1 MPAGIIGGTYMKKLR
16 LIPLIL
22 SLSLPLAGCSFE
34 DLMFWKKKSEDTPSE
49 VEKTVTGIVAVHAP
63 GTIEQNTTLD
73 PSNVDLDITYSD
85 SSTGSVKAERVSLV
99 TSTLGE
105 TTGTAFYGQF
115 YKDFSIV
122 VVAPSQKTITE
133 ITEVHA
139 PQTIEQNATLPLTSV
154 TLDVKYSDG
163 GVGTVN
169 PERITLITATL
180 GATTGTAFVG
190 NVYKDF
196 TITVVEQESP
206 DVTPV
211 EITEVITPES
221 IVQDEIL
228 LASNISLKIRFS
240 DNHQETLA
248 ATSVLFDSSVTGNIE
263 GTAYYFELNKKFTL
277 LVTSKDEDTS
287 KSFVELKNAV
297 VANHNYTLDI
307 ESYYQNF
314 QDERFDGHMYNIS
327 NKAYFGT
334 DPAYLNLW
342 ESGFIKVKDQGI
354 AKFYWSIQNSEVMLD
369 SFKVTNPD
377 RTIYDLESALV
388 EFLLE
393 SSALT
398 KVSDNHYTCS
408 NQDLIGMMAN
418 FSGLELAYISNPAKL
433 DIYKIQNTL
442 KIEAI
447 YTANYYDPETLD
459 PVQNEPVYLGVTIK
473 NIDETHNEVIE
484 AFVEDSSKK
493 VSAPTTWDSECL
505 EAFDDHF
512 DDFVPPFPTGASYS
526 FYGFYDWDGIAQK
539 NYIKCQ
545 DIASGDLTSSYASQ
559 LGEVGFELEEDG
571 VYRKRV
577 ENEAHTLESI
587 FEARFTYHPES
598 GEYGGHTYGYYYVG
612 GVFQVEFCY
621 YTKLIEAVTSIESL
635 NHYISTTAAKDIVPV
650 FPEEYNSS
658 VVSKFDDRTEAV
670 NQQYPDSVLFATSST
685 GLFRIYIAGY
695 EDAKAFYEE
704 FITRCEAKGF
714 EASSG
719 SGLFAGLTFAVDA
732 ADSKIT
738 ITDINSKTKSEY
750 EAIGYLECQIYI
762 RNNYNF
768 TYSVTLNKDDGVSSA
783 HITSPSNYMKVE
795 PGTKVTFAV
804 SIADGYELDEIT
816 SSVVGVL
823 ITDEGEGVYSFSMPS
838 QNITVTVKTR
848 STAADEGLEYGKKY
862 TVYMGRNDGQLYY
875 EHPTD
880 QGSNRLQL
888 TFNENGT
895 GTYTYQWVLKTGELS
910 GSENT
915 VTFTYT
921 LINGEFMITCVDG
934 SQNAAFISYRLFS
947 AGIEGYY
954 NETGTFAN
962 NEITITLT
970 NGAEEPVYKEV
981 TFK

>member
-1 MPAGIIGGTYMKKLR
+1 MKKLR
-16 LIPLIL
+16 FLPLIL
-22 SLSLPLAGCSFE
+22 ALSLPLAGCSFD
-34 DLMFWKKKSEDTPSE
+34 DLMFWKKKDDTPAQ
-49 VEKTVTGIVAVHAP
+49 T
-63 GTIEQNTTLD
+63 D
-73 PSNVDLDITYSD
+73 
-85 SSTGSVKAERVSLV
+85 
-99 TSTLGE
+99 
-105 TTGTAFYGQF
+105 
-115 YKDFSIV
+115 
-122 VVAPSQKTITE
+122 KTISE

-139 PQTIEQNATLPLTSV
+139 PQTIEQNAILPLTSV

-163 GVGTVN
+163 TSDSVN
-169 PERITLITATL
+169 PERITLSTAIL
-180 GATTGTAFVG
+180 GQTTGTAFVG

-221 IVQDEIL
+221 IVQDEVL
-228 LASNISLKIRFS
+228 LASNVSLKIRFS

-248 ATSVLFDSSVTGNIE
+248 ATKVEFDSSVTGTIE

-277 LVTSKDEDTS
+277 LVTPKDVDPS
-287 KSFVELKNAV
+287 KSFTELKNAV
-297 VANHNYTLDI
+297 ITNHNYTLDI

-342 ESGFIKVKDQGI
+342 DSGFIKVKDQGI

-369 SFKVTNPD
+369 SFAVTNPE
-377 RTIYDLESALV
+377 RTIYDIESALV

-398 KVSDNHYTCS
+398 KVSDTHYTCS

-418 FSGLELAYISNPAKL
+418 FSGLELAYISNPVKL
-433 DIYKIQNTL
+433 DVYKIQNTL

-473 NIDETHNEVIE
+473 NIDETHNSVIE

-512 DDFVPPFPTGASYS
+512 DDFVPPFPTGASYT

-545 DIASGDLTSSYASQ
+545 DIASGDLTSIYASQ
-559 LGEVGFELEEDG
+559 LGGVGFELEEDG

-587 FEARFTYHPES
+587 YEARFTYYPEN

-658 VVSKFDDRTEAV
+658 VVSKFDDRTEAI

-685 GLFRIYIAGY
+685 GLFRIHIAGY

-714 EASSG
+714 EAASG
-719 SGLFAGLTFAVDA
+719 SGMFAGLTFAVDA

-738 ITDINSKTKSEY
+738 ITDINSKTKSQY
-750 EAIGYLECQIYI
+750 EATGYLECQIYI
-762 RNNYNF
+762 RNNYHF

-795 PGTKVTFAV
+795 EGTKVTFTV
-804 SIADGYELDEIT
+804 EFADGYEFDSIT
-816 SSVVGVL
+816 SSVEGVI
-823 ITDEGEGVYSFSMPS
+823 ITAEGEGIYSFNMPAS
-838 QNITVTVKTR
+838 NITIDVHSR
-848 STAADEGLEYGKKY
+848 SKAAEEGLEYDREY
-862 TVYMGRNDGQLYY
+862 LVYVGRNDGAQYY
-875 EHPTD
+875 SRPTD
-880 QGSNRLQL
+880 QGSNKLH
-888 TFNENGT
+888 FIFKSDGT
-895 GTYTYQWVLKTGELS
+895 GTFTYTWFNSAGNVNAGPY
-910 GSENT
+910 T
-915 VTFTYT
+915 VEFTYT
-921 LINGEFMITCVDG
+921 LIDGAFMIVCTNG
-934 SQNAAFISYRLFS
+934 SDNALFGNFRLFS
-947 AGIEGYY
+947 AGEVDNY
-954 NETGTFAN
+954 NESGIFDKGD
-962 NEITITLT
+962 ITITLS
-970 NGAEEPVYKEV
+970 NGSTKMTEV
-981 TFK
+981 TLK